1 MVGASRL
8 HTMSS
13 PTPTEPRRSLEEI
26 EESLLEGDIEPRAR
40 PGTARAALEVREFRI
55 LWLGQLG
62 SSVGSWMQTFAVGLY
77 IDNLTKQ
84 GLWVGLATAA
94 QLAPL
99 LFVPIIGGVAADH
112 FDRRHMLITLQS
124 LQLMFAVGLALATAG
139 NHNPSKLLILSLIF
153 AGGVCNALNAPAW
166 AAVLPN
172 LVGAENLPGAI
183 SLNSAAINGSRVI
196 GPALAG
202 FLFPYLGAS
211 WLFLINAATFLFIIT
226 SLFTI
231 RLPATTR
238 GSGDDHKSLATG
250 FLAARADPVVGW
262 TLVAMSIFSLLC
274 LPFVQLF
281 PTIGRAHLGLSSR
294 GIGGIYAVFGC
305 GALVGSLA
313 IGTVLAHRDKFR
325 LARAGFAGFALSMA
339 LFAIGRPVPL
349 MYPVLFVLGF
359 FYFGTTT
366 SLLTV
371 VQTRI
376 DDAVRGR
383 VMGLWFMAFGGTIA
397 VCGLIFGPLLDA
409 TNAHVVL
416 GISAGSA
423 LVISLSLNLA
433 RVQRHHVVVTPS
445 SERQGVPARPPGS
458 P

>member
-1 MVGASRL
+1 MVGARRL
-8 HTMSS
+8 TTMSS
-13 PTPTEPRRSLEEI
+13 PITPEHRRSLEEI

-40 PGTARAALEVREFRI
+40 PGTARAALRVREFRV

-77 IDNLTKQ
+77 IDGLTKQ

-99 LFVPIIGGVAADH
+99 LFVPIIGGVLADR

-124 LQLMFAVGLALATAG
+124 LQLLFALGLALAVAG

-166 AAVLPN
+166 AAVLPT
-172 LVGAENLPGAI
+172 LVGTENLPGAI
-183 SLNSAAINGSRVI
+183 SLNSAAINGSRVV

-202 FLFPYLGAS
+202 QLYPYLGAA
-211 WLFLINAATFLFIIT
+211 WLFVINAATFLFIIA

-231 RLPATTR
+231 RLPAPAKGNR
-238 GSGDDHKSLATG
+238 PDEHKTLATG
-250 FLAARADPVVGW
+250 FRAARADPVVGW
-262 TLVAMSIFSLLC
+262 TLIAMSTFSLLC

-281 PTIGRAHLGLSSR
+281 PTIGRAHLGLSTSA
-294 GIGGIYAVFGC
+294 IGRLYAVFGL
-305 GALVGSLA
+305 GALGGSLA
-313 IGTVLAHRDKFR
+313 IGTFLAHRDKFR
-325 LARAGFAGFALSMA
+325 LARIGFAGFAVMMA
-339 LFAIGRPVPL
+339 LFAVGRPVPL

-383 VMGLWFMAFGGTIA
+383 VMVLWFMSFGGTIA
-397 VCGLIFGPLLDA
+397 LCGLVFGPLLDA
-409 TNAHVVL
+409 TNGHVVL
-416 GISAGSA
+416 GIGAGCA
-423 LVISLSLNLA
+423 LVISASLNLA
-433 RVQRHHVVVTPS
+433 RVERRHRVIA
-445 SERQGVPARPPGS
+445 PA
-458 P
+458 

>member
-1 MVGASRL
+1 
-8 HTMSS
+8 MSS
-13 PTPTEPRRSLEEI
+13 PITPEHRRSLEEI

-40 PGTARAALEVREFRI
+40 PGTARAALRVREFRV

-62 SSVGSWMQTFAVGLY
+62 SSVGNWMQTFAVGLY
-77 IDNLTKQ
+77 IDRLTKQ

-99 LFVPIIGGVAADH
+99 LFVPIIGGVLADR
-112 FDRRHMLITLQS
+112 FDRRRMLITLQS
-124 LQLMFAVGLALATAG
+124 LQLCFALGLALAVAG

-166 AAVLPN
+166 AAVLPT
-172 LVGAENLPGAI
+172 LVGTENLPGAI
-183 SLNSAAINGSRVI
+183 SLNSAAINGSRVV

-202 FLFPYLGAS
+202 QLYPILGAA
-211 WLFLINAATFLFIIT
+211 WLFVINAATFLFIIA

-231 RLPATTR
+231 RLPMPAKSKTP
-238 GSGDDHKSLATG
+238 DDHKSLATG
-250 FLAARADPVVGW
+250 FRAARADPVVGW
-262 TLVAMSIFSLLC
+262 TLISMSIFSLLC

-281 PTIGRAHLGLSSR
+281 PTIGRAHLGLSTSA
-294 GIGGIYAVFGC
+294 IGRLYAVFGL
-305 GALVGSLA
+305 GALGGSLA
-313 IGTVLAHRDKFR
+313 VGTFLAHRDKFR
-325 LARAGFAGFALSMA
+325 LARIGFAGFSVMMA

-383 VMGLWFMAFGGTIA
+383 VMGLWFMSFGGTIA
-397 VCGLIFGPLLDA
+397 LCGLVFGPLLDA
-409 TNAHVVL
+409 TNGHVVL
-416 GISAGSA
+416 GIGAGFA
-423 LVISLSLNLA
+423 LVLSVALNLA
-433 RVQRHHVVVTPS
+433 RVERRHQVIA
-445 SERQGVPARPPGS
+445 PA
-458 P
+458 